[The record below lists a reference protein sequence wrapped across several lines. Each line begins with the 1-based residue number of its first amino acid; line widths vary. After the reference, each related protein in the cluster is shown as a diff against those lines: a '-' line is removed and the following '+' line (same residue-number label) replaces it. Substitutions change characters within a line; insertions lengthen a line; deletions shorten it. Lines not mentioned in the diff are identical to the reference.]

1 MSKVLKAD
9 LRWFSRDL
17 WAQCT
22 SMLMLDLFSDG
33 WMQLV
38 SILRRIPR
46 RCIHLFPLPLLVL
59 RILRTTTTDIG
70 SAIFS
75 HHRNPHSLFLPHSY
89 PAGFADPS
97 RESDEHRINLPDN
110 VHPILPPNWLTRIT
124 ESLDGRASLHTTSL
138 RGCEEGER

>member
-1 MSKVLKAD
+1 MLTALQLPQSFCRSPQWKNHSSPLSRVSKVLKAD

-75 HHRNPHSLFLPHSY
+75 HHRNPHSLFLPHSC
-89 PAGFADPS
+89 PADYADPS
-97 RESDEHRINLPDN
+97 RES
-110 VHPILPPNWLTRIT
+110 
-124 ESLDGRASLHTTSL
+124 G
-138 RGCEEGER
+138 